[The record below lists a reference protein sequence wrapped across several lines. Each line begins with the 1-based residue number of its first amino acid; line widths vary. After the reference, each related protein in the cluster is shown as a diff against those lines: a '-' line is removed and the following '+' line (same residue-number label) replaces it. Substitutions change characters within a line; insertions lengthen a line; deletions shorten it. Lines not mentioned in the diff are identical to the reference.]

1 MKNIYIILT
10 HSGTIPSKIVK
21 LYTRNKYSHV
31 SISLKQELNEFYS
44 FGRKKLYNPFNGG
57 FIIES
62 KDSKFYKRFKNT
74 KCVLLKLSVTEEQ
87 YIEIDKI
94 IDKYKKNINIY
105 KYDFLGIIFRLLRI
119 KVNRKNHLYCTKF
132 VREVLEI
139 ANVYTFRNKFIT
151 PDEFMKIPNIEIIY
165 SGKLLGYLWK
175 KIF

>member
-1 MKNIYIILT
+1 MKNIYILLT
-10 HSGTIPSKIVK
+10 HSGTIPSKLVK

-31 SISLKQELNEFYS
+31 SISLKEELNEFYS

-62 KDSKFYKRFKNT
+62 KNSKFYKRFKNT
-74 KCVLLKLSVTEEQ
+74 KCVLLKLNVSEEQ

-139 ANVYTFRNKFIT
+139 ADVYNFKKKFIS
-151 PDEFMKIPNIEIIY
+151 PDEFMNIPNAEIIY
-165 SGKLLGYLWK
+165 SGKLLGY
-175 KIF
+175 I

>member
-165 SGKLLGYLWK
+165 SGKLLGYL
-175 KIF
+175 